1 VSERKKGIQGSVC
14 KRCDALRVRP
24 YNERD
29 NPRKNAVS
37 ALAYQWA
44 GGSKAFYGLPREQR
58 LKLRAQATGYIE
70 AVERDNE
77 PTIVPQPRT
86 KFTHAQLPRIID
98 EQKKRYA
105 DADSA
110 EARARDGFVYVI
122 YHDLFPDAV
131 KIGKA
136 RNPNKRLA
144 DANTWCPE
152 GEFKLHDAIF
162 DRDAMSLERA
172 VHAAAKSRS
181 LQLDGEWFS
190 MNRWHAANLIRKV
203 KRDDSSNSGFGS
215 RQPAAGRHPYLATE
229 RDGGPR

>member
-1 VSERKKGIQGSVC
+1 MGEARKIL
-14 KRCDALRVRP
+14 DAHDDV
-24 YNERD
+24 
-29 NPRKNAVS
+29 
-37 ALAYQWA
+37 Q
-44 GGSKAFYGLPREQR
+44 
-58 LKLRAQATGYIE
+58 
-70 AVERDNE
+70 
-77 PTIVPQPRT
+77 PTIVPQPRP
-86 KFTHAQLPRIID
+86 KFTHAQLPRIEA

-162 DRDAMSLERA
+162 DLDAMSLERA
-172 VHAAAKSRS
+172 VHAAAKARS
-181 LQLDGEWFS
+181 TQLDGEWFS

-203 KRDDSSNSGFGS
+203 QRNDGIDRRLGS
-215 RQPAAGRHPYLATE
+215 QQPTAGA
-229 RDGGPR
+229 D